1 MEMEPT
7 IDPSKESDHPIGLM
21 HPDYLKKK
29 IDEFGMEW
37 TQSEHDKK
45 WYPTKFS
52 DYLKING
59 IQKVDIQA
67 KDSSNFATYKNK
79 GNKKTRY
86 NGNPN
91 LKRAYIQTKWTQQML
106 MEWVKCRDDIV
117 YFAETY
123 CAITHIDYGTIKVQL
138 RDYQREMLIEMHK
151 NRMVACNLSRQLGK
165 ALDVETPIPTPDGFK
180 RMGDIN
186 IGDQVYAP
194 NGKPVNVVYATEYQ
208 HNRDCYEVVLDT
220 GAKIIAD
227 AEHIWTVWEKIGKK
241 SIKRDI
247 TTKEMIEKGLISGD
261 SSRFKIEKT
270 KPVDGITKVLR
281 VDPYIMGYWLG
292 DGYTDAGRITHHI
305 DDNDIVKVL
314 EQYYELHSFADKRN
328 SNVITTTGKGLV
340 TDLKSYGVI
349 GNKHIPMDYQFADI
363 NQRAS
368 LLQGLMDSDG
378 CVNKNGYCE
387 ITLKPKS
394 FVDDVYSLLCGLGFK
409 PKLKEKVVNGTTYY
423 RITFAAYSDKGV
435 CPVRMERK
443 KRNLIPSGEDT
454 RTDFLFI
461 REINAVE
468 SRPVKCIQV
477 DSEDKLY
484 LCGREFVPTHNTTVV
499 AIFLAHFVCFNED
512 KYVGVLAHKASMS
525 AEVLD
530 RTKQAI
536 ELLPDFLQ
544 PGIVEWN
551 KGSIELDN
559 KCKIGAFASSPD
571 AVRGNSFA
579 MIYIDECA
587 FIPNFIDA
595 WLAIQPVI
603 SSGRKS
609 KILITTT
616 PNGLNHFY
624 DIWNAAIEGKSG
636 FVPYTAIWTS
646 VKERLYTD
654 GDDGVFDDGYS
665 WSSKMIASS
674 SKEAFL
680 QEHCAEFMGTNGTL
694 IAGWKLS
701 KLSWVDTDETET
713 NFYQYKAPVEGHKY
727 IAVLDPAEGRGQD
740 YHAMHII
747 DITSMPFEQVAVY
760 HSNKTSHLIL
770 PDVLL
775 RYLMMYN
782 EAWVYIELNSTGH
795 SVAKSLFSELDYDN
809 VICDSY
815 SDLGMK
821 QSKRSKAIGCSTLKD
836 LIEKDKLIINNKKTI
851 LEFRTFSEKGVSW
864 AAEEGFHDDL
874 VMALVCFAWLTTQMK
889 FAEFCEKD
897 DLRLANEVFA
907 RERELLYEDMLCP
920 VIVTSGDETISVGQH
935 GISFI

>member
-165 ALDVETPIPTPDGFK
+165 
-180 RMGDIN
+180 
-186 IGDQVYAP
+186 
-194 NGKPVNVVYATEYQ
+194 
-208 HNRDCYEVVLDT
+208 
-220 GAKIIAD
+220 
-227 AEHIWTVWEKIGKK
+227 
-241 SIKRDI
+241 
-247 TTKEMIEKGLISGD
+247 
-261 SSRFKIEKT
+261 
-270 KPVDGITKVLR
+270 
-281 VDPYIMGYWLG
+281 
-292 DGYTDAGRITHHI
+292 
-305 DDNDIVKVL
+305 
-314 EQYYELHSFADKRN
+314 
-328 SNVITTTGKGLV
+328 
-340 TDLKSYGVI
+340 
-349 GNKHIPMDYQFADI
+349 
-363 NQRAS
+363 
-368 LLQGLMDSDG
+368 
-378 CVNKNGYCE
+378 
-387 ITLKPKS
+387 
-394 FVDDVYSLLCGLGFK
+394 
-409 PKLKEKVVNGTTYY
+409 
-423 RITFAAYSDKGV
+423 
-435 CPVRMERK
+435 
-443 KRNLIPSGEDT
+443 
-454 RTDFLFI
+454 
-461 REINAVE
+461 
-468 SRPVKCIQV
+468 
-477 DSEDKLY
+477 
-484 LCGREFVPTHNTTVV
+484 TTVV

>member
-138 RDYQREMLIEMHK
+138 RDYQLEMLIEMHK

-165 ALDVETPIPTPDGFK
+165 
-180 RMGDIN
+180 
-186 IGDQVYAP
+186 
-194 NGKPVNVVYATEYQ
+194 
-208 HNRDCYEVVLDT
+208 
-220 GAKIIAD
+220 
-227 AEHIWTVWEKIGKK
+227 
-241 SIKRDI
+241 
-247 TTKEMIEKGLISGD
+247 
-261 SSRFKIEKT
+261 
-270 KPVDGITKVLR
+270 
-281 VDPYIMGYWLG
+281 
-292 DGYTDAGRITHHI
+292 
-305 DDNDIVKVL
+305 
-314 EQYYELHSFADKRN
+314 
-328 SNVITTTGKGLV
+328 
-340 TDLKSYGVI
+340 
-349 GNKHIPMDYQFADI
+349 
-363 NQRAS
+363 
-368 LLQGLMDSDG
+368 
-378 CVNKNGYCE
+378 
-387 ITLKPKS
+387 
-394 FVDDVYSLLCGLGFK
+394 
-409 PKLKEKVVNGTTYY
+409 
-423 RITFAAYSDKGV
+423 
-435 CPVRMERK
+435 
-443 KRNLIPSGEDT
+443 
-454 RTDFLFI
+454 
-461 REINAVE
+461 
-468 SRPVKCIQV
+468 
-477 DSEDKLY
+477 
-484 LCGREFVPTHNTTVV
+484 TTVV

-815 SDLGMK
+815 NDLGMK